1 MLSKCRYIR
10 DIVRHVSIAA
20 ESFIVRKLGDMGQ
33 ESSYF
38 TGQKHDILW
47 SMSLTYKN

>member
-10 DIVRHVSIAA
+10 DIVWHVSIAE
-20 ESFIVRKLGDMGQ
+20 ESFIVRKLGDMGL
-33 ESSYF
+33 ERSHF
-38 TGQKHDILW
+38 TGQKHDSFW